1 MFEQVAQRAKIAV
14 ISVTM
19 LAASVSAF
27 GQGVSGGG
35 TGTGQGQT
43 QAQAQPQGGA
53 APVVKKLSV
62 DEAVQMALEQNLSL
76 QVERVNPQMR
86 EMDIVTARGAWVP
99 NLQSQFTG
107 GNATNPNYSR
117 YGASGATVQTD
128 SLQWGFG
135 AAQSLKTGGRYDVTW
150 GASRQKSS
158 DLFQLTNPTRGSTLG
173 GTFTQPFMRNFKI
186 DGARQQLLV
195 SKKNREISDIQ
206 LRQTVLATMRNVKNA
221 YWNLAYQRAS
231 LEVQQQSLDLALE
244 SLKNNQARVR
254 IGTMAPID
262 IIQAE
267 AEVASREESVIRAQ
281 TGVDQAEDRFRT
293 VVMDPATPGFW
304 NTKFEL
310 SDKASFQAVAVDLDA
325 AVRRALDSRTDL
337 AQQRKGLEESDI
349 NLRYMKNQTMPDVNL
364 VAKYSMTA
372 TGGTTFADDGSSSD
386 IGWGSVVNSLFKRDL
401 PTWSVALNF
410 AYPIGNSTA
419 EANLARARLQYGQAQ
434 TQLRVAELSV
444 TTQVRDA
451 ARQVQA
457 NQKRVESTRKSR
469 ELQERKLEAEQKK
482 FAAGM
487 QTTYFVL
494 QAQRDLV
501 QARNAELQ
509 AILDY
514 TNSLIDFETVQ
525 QSPLSGGGGSGI
537 VVSTGGGGY

>member
-1 MFEQVAQRAKIAV
+1 MFEMVVRHAKFAV

-19 LAASVSAF
+19 LAASVSAS
-27 GQGVSGGG
+27 GQSVSAG
-35 TGTGQGQT
+35 GTGQGQAPVQGQG
-43 QAQAQPQGGA
+43 QAQGA
-53 APVVKKLSV
+53 GAPAVKKLSV

-76 QVERVNPQMR
+76 QVERVNPQIQ
-86 EMDIVTARGAWVP
+86 EMNIFTARSAWVP
-99 NLQSQFTG
+99 TLQSQFTG
-107 GNATNPNYSR
+107 GNTTNPNYSR

-128 SLQWGFG
+128 SVNWNVG
-135 AAQSLKTGGRYDVTW
+135 AGQALRTGGRYDVSW
-150 GASRQKSS
+150 GANRQATN
-158 DLFQLTNPTRGSTLG
+158 DLFQLTNPIRYSVLS
-173 GTFTQPFMRNFKI
+173 GTFTQPFLRNFKI
-186 DGARQQLLV
+186 DAPRQQLMI
-195 SKKNREISDIQ
+195 SKKNREMSDIQ
-206 LRQTVLATMRNVKNA
+206 LRQTVLGTMRNVKNA
-221 YWNLAYQRAS
+221 YWDLAYQRAN
-231 LEVQQQSLDLALE
+231 LEVQQESLNLANE

-281 TGVDQAEDRFRT
+281 AAVDQSEDRFRT
-293 VVMDPATPGFW
+293 LVMDPATPGFW

-310 SDKASFQAVAVDLDA
+310 SDKANFQAMAIDLDA
-325 AVRRALDSRTDL
+325 AVRRALDARTDL

-349 NLRYMKNQTMPDVNL
+349 NLRYMKNQTMPDVNM
-364 VAKYSMTA
+364 VAKYSTIA
-372 TGGTTFADDGSSSD
+372 TGGTTLIEDGGSND
-386 IGWGSVVNSLFKRDL
+386 IGWGSVLHSLFRRDL
-401 PTWSVALNF
+401 PTWSLALNF
-410 AYPIGNSTA
+410 SYPIGNSNA

-434 TQLRVAELSV
+434 TQLRLAELNV
-444 TTQVRDA
+444 TTQVRDT

-501 QARNAELQ
+501 TARNAELQ

-514 TNSLIDFETVQ
+514 TRSLIDFEMVQ
-525 QSPLSGGGGSGI
+525 QAPVSGGSGGAI
-537 VVSTGGGGY
+537 VVQ

>member
-1 MFEQVAQRAKIAV
+1 MFEQVVQHAKIAV

-35 TGTGQGQT
+35 TGQGQT
-43 QAQAQPQGGA
+43 QAQAQGGA

-86 EMDIVTARGAWVP
+86 EMDIATARGAWVP

-117 YGASGATVQTD
+117 YGASGSTVQTD

-135 AAQSLKTGGRYDVTW
+135 AGQALKTGGRYDVSW
-150 GASRQKSS
+150 GGSRQKSS
-158 DLFQLTNPTRGSTLG
+158 DLFQLTNPIRGSTLSG
-173 GTFTQPFMRNFKI
+173 AFTQPFMRNFKI
-186 DGARQQLLV
+186 DSARQQLLIT
-195 SKKNREISDIQ
+195 KKNREMSDIQ
-206 LRQTVLATMRNVKNA
+206 LRQTVLETVRNVKNA
-221 YWNLAYQRAS
+221 YWTLAYQRAN
-231 LEVQQQSLDLALE
+231 LEVQVESLNLALE

-281 TGVDQAEDRFRT
+281 AAVDQAEDRFRT
-293 VVMDPATPGFW
+293 VVMDPSTPGFW
-304 NTKFEL
+304 NTKFDL
-310 SDKASFQAVAVDLDA
+310 SDKASFQAVSVDLDA
-325 AVRRALDSRTDL
+325 AVRRALEARTDL

-364 VAKYSMTA
+364 VARYSMTA
-372 TGGTTFADDGSSSD
+372 TGGTTFAQDGSASD
-386 IGWGSVVNSLFKRDL
+386 IGWGSVIQSLFRRDL

-410 AYPIGNSTA
+410 SYPIGNSTA

-434 TQLRVAELSV
+434 TQLRVSELGV

-451 ARQVQA
+451 ARQVQT

-509 AILDY
+509 AVLDY

-525 QSPLSGGGGSGI
+525 QSPLAGGGGS
-537 VVSTGGGGY
+537 VVVQ